1 MTLYLVFCHNHGNFS
16 KMQVYF
22 PDLFQFNQK
31 FLHLFF
37 PLYFLWQ
44 TSTFIYFYTKKLNV
58 VINIQP
64 FLILNL
70 NFYNVIE
77 IND

>member
-22 PDLFQFNQK
+22 PALFQFNQK

-37 PLYFLWQ
+37 PYNSYDKHLNS
-44 TSTFIYFYTKKLNV
+44 STFTQKS
-58 VINIQP
+58 
-64 FLILNL
+64 
-70 NFYNVIE
+70 
-77 IND
+77 